1 MFYQYYIRFQNTT
14 LDWTKVNFTRTASEY
29 LCPESGLL
37 TMLPMVVFST
47 KELISNNRLKYKRDI
62 KPEMNLIQFI
72 NADGNIGY
80 S

>member
-1 MFYQYYIRFQNTT
+1 
-14 LDWTKVNFTRTASEY
+14 
-29 LCPESGLL
+29 
-37 TMLPMVVFST
+37 MLPLVVFST